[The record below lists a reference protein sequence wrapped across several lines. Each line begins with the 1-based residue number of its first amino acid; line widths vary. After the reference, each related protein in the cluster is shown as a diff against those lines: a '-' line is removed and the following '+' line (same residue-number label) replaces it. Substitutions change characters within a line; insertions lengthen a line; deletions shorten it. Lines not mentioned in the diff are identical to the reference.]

1 MKKIPYIYELNNIFY
16 NAHFTDL
23 HCTFK
28 KSKKNLLEG
37 EFYYETITTYLKRII
52 SNCDRC
58 DATRLSKKVN
68 LQENAIIN

>member
-1 MKKIPYIYELNNIFY
+1 MLQIYIALFLKIKKITI
-16 NAHFTDL
+16 ATDL
-23 HCTFK
+23 
-28 KSKKNLLEG
+28 
-37 EFYYETITTYLKRII
+37 KRFI

>member
-16 NAHFTDL
+16 NAHFTDYIAL
-23 HCTFK
+23 LK
-28 KSKKNLLEG
+28 NQKKNLLEG
-37 EFYYETITTYLKRII
+37 EFYYETITTYLKRFI